1 MKKPRVL
8 IVDDDVEIRA
18 SLPTFLKMIMDCDVV
33 VKSNGSDAI
42 AILDKEEF
50 HIIVQDLQM
59 PGIDG
64 FTVLNYA
71 IKRYPKIIKIVLTGL
86 VDPAITRKVESMGA
100 VYVSKPPELKVLELI
115 IQRELQGLEG

>member
-1 MKKPRVL
+1 MIKPRVL
-8 IVDDDVEIRA
+8 IVDDDAQIRE

-42 AILDKEEF
+42 SVLDAEEF
-50 HIIVQDLQM
+50 NIIIQDLQM

-64 FTVLNYA
+64 FTVLNHA
-71 IKRYPKIIKIVLTGL
+71 IARYPRIIKIVLTGL
-86 VDPAITRKVESMGA
+86 VDPAVTRKVESMGA

-115 IQRELQGLEG
+115 IQRELKAVEG

>member
-1 MKKPRVL
+1 MVKPRVL
-8 IVDDDVEIRA
+8 IVDDDIEIRE
-18 SLPTFLKMIMDCDVV
+18 SLPAFLNMIMNCDIV

-42 AILDKEEF
+42 EVLDKEEF
-50 HIIVQDLQM
+50 QIIIQDLQM

-64 FTVLNYA
+64 FSVLNHA

-86 VDPAITRKVESMGA
+86 VDPAVTRKVESMGA